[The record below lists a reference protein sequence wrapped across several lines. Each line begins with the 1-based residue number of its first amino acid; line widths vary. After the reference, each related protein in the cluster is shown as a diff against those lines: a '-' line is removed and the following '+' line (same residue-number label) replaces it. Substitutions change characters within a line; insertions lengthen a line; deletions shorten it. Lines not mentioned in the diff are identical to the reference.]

1 MARTIKTVPEMTQ
14 ELIAEREANGYTKK
28 LYAPKGSY
36 KEQVDTHKGEQLQAD
51 IAIKVDALKAAEQ
64 RGKVDWNNMEQ
75 VKQRTFEYL
84 EACQAAE
91 VYPSIMGL
99 AAHGY
104 GVSRQ
109 ALNQYLNSH
118 DNEATA
124 FISMVKDTMADILT
138 NASLYNNANPI
149 AVIFQLKNHFEHA
162 DRVEIAPV
170 VNNPLGEPVD
180 RETIIKKYI
189 DALPAIDEE

>member
-1 MARTIKTVPEMTQ
+1 
-14 ELIAEREANGYTKK
+14 
-28 LYAPKGSY
+28 
-36 KEQVDTHKGEQLQAD
+36 
-51 IAIKVDALKAAEQ
+51 
-64 RGKVDWNNMEQ
+64 MEQ

-99 AAHGY
+99 SAHGY

-124 FISMVKDTMADILT
+124 FISMVKRYNGRHSLT
-138 NASLYNNANPI
+138 NASLYNNANAI
-149 AVIFQLKNHFEHA
+149 AVIFQLKNHFQHA
-162 DRVEIAPV
+162 DREIAPV

-180 RETIIKKYI
+180 RETIIKNTLMPYRQSMKNNKGVYGN
-189 DALPAIDEE
+189 DT